1 MRLKHLIRGFISVV
15 AVAFM
20 FTGCAVGRVKVSDP
34 TDLGKFVDD
43 SAESHCA
50 TESGAGSL
58 WTSCGNGSNYFRDPK
73 ARFIN
78 DVITI
83 RVSETTS
90 AVASADAKNTRATSA
105 TAGINNLFGI
115 EKAIKKLPTMV
126 DGKSDSSFEG
136 KGSTSRATTLET
148 NLTARV
154 TKVLSNGN
162 LVVEGK
168 REVRVNNENQMVYLT
183 GVVRP
188 EDISSSN
195 VVLSSAVAQM
205 SVHVQGRGAV
215 SQPIKAGWLYRIL
228 TSVLPF

>member
-1 MRLKHLIRGFISVV
+1 MRLKHTTRGFISLV

-34 TDLGKFVDD
+34 TDLNKFVEDA
-43 SAESHCA
+43 AESHCA
-50 TESGAGSL
+50 AESGAGSL
-58 WTSCGNGSNYFRDPK
+58 WTSCGNGSNPFRDLK
-73 ARFIN
+73 ARSVN
-78 DVITI
+78 DVVTI

-90 AVASADAKNTRATSA
+90 AIASADAKSTRATSA
-105 TAGINNLFGI
+105 TAGINKLLGM
-115 EKAIKKLPTMV
+115 EKAIKQLPTMV
-126 DGKSDSSFEG
+126 DGKSNSSFEG
-136 KGSTSRATTLET
+136 KGSTSRDTTLET
-148 NLTARV
+148 SLTARV

-168 REVRVNNENQMVYLT
+168 REVRVNNENQIVYLT

-195 VVLSSAVAQM
+195 AVLSSAVAQM

-228 TSVLPF
+228 TGVLPF